1 MAAFRDQYM
10 ENKHSS
16 NSIESDWN
24 SFKNAI
30 SETMDR
36 NIPKKTVKSKADTP
50 WMTNKIKR
58 MIRKKKRLYKKAK
71 KCSNKS
77 DSKTFHDYRKSVRNL
92 LHTEYY
98 KYINNL
104 LEPENDSSSKSF
116 WKYIKSRKQDSVSIR
131 TLKDNGNI
139 AESAKEKAEM
149 FNSQFCS
156 VFTKE
161 DM

>member
-1 MAAFRDQYM
+1 M

-30 SETMDR
+30 SESMNR

-50 WMTNKIKR
+50 
-58 MIRKKKRLYKKAK
+58 
-71 KCSNKS
+71 
-77 DSKTFHDYRKSVRNL
+77 
-92 LHTEYY
+92 Y

-116 WKYIKSRKQDSVSIR
+116 WKYIKSRKQESVSI
-131 TLKDNGNI
+131 
-139 AESAKEKAEM
+139 
-149 FNSQFCS
+149 
-156 VFTKE
+156 
-161 DM
+161 